1 MCLPTSDT
9 SQYTAFNLKAK
20 PMSDSKDPNLEAA
33 KTGATQRLRDQID
46 SGRTGDKIAVPDPA
60 MAPLGTDAEAA
71 EAHDE
76 EGLRIAREAGSRPPG
91 GKGPPNQ

>member
-1 MCLPTSDT
+1 MP
-9 SQYTAFNLKAK
+9 
-20 PMSDSKDPNLEAA
+20 DSKDPNREAA
-33 KTGATQRLRDQID
+33 KTGADQRLRHEID
-46 SGRTGDKIAVPDPA
+46 SGKTGDKVKVPDPA

-76 EGLRIAREAGSRPPG
+76 DGLRIAREAGSRPPG